1 MSGNVDRPAAVTR
14 AIWLLI
20 GGAVL
25 VAAGGMVTAAVSFDT
40 LRQVAAATVPDD
52 MVRSTM
58 WLYRGVGALF
68 VLASAG
74 LVFVAWRTRGGDVR
88 FRRATTALSL
98 AVVVVV
104 SLSAVLVGTHILALL
119 GVLPILLG
127 IVLLGRP
134 AAVEW
139 FAGHP
144 GAGTFDDRTFGEGSK
159 YDV

>member
-1 MSGNVDRPAAVTR
+1 MTANHARPAAVTR

-20 GGAVL
+20 GGAVM
-25 VAAGGMVTAAVSFDT
+25 VAVGGMVTAAVSFDT
-40 LRQVAAATVPDD
+40 LRHVAVASVPDD
-52 MVRSTM
+52 MVRSTL
-58 WLYRGVGALF
+58 WLYRGVGLLF
-68 VLASAG
+68 VLAAAG
-74 LVFVAWRTRGGDVR
+74 LVFVAARTMGGDVR

-134 AAVEW
+134 TAVAW

-144 GAGTFDDRTFGEGSK
+144 DPGVFEDGARH
-159 YDV
+159 DV

>member
-1 MSGNVDRPAAVTR
+1 MSTKPSRPSAVTR
-14 AIWLLI
+14 AIWFVI

-25 VAAGGMVTAAVSFDT
+25 VAAGGMVTAGVSFNT
-40 LRQVAAATVPDD
+40 LRQVAVPTVSDD
-52 MVRSTM
+52 TVRSTL
-58 WLYRGVGALF
+58 WLYRGVGTLF
-68 VLASAG
+68 VLAAAG
-74 LVFVAWRTRGGDVR
+74 LVFVAVRTLGGDVR

-119 GVLPILLG
+119 GVLPILVG

-134 AAVEW
+134 AAAAW

-144 GAGTFDDRTFGEGSK
+144 DPGIFEDGTRN
-159 YDV
+159 DV

>member
-1 MSGNVDRPAAVTR
+1 MTANRARPPAVTR

-25 VAAGGMVTAAVSFDT
+25 VAAGGLITAAVSFDT
-40 LRQVAAATVPDD
+40 LRQVAVASVPDD

-58 WLYRGVGALF
+58 WLYRGVGTLF
-68 VLASAG
+68 VLAAAG
-74 LVFVAWRTRGGDVR
+74 LVFVAVRTRSGDVR
-88 FRRATTALSL
+88 FRRASIALSL

-134 AAVEW
+134 AAVAW

-144 GAGTFDDRTFGEGSK
+144 DPEAFEDGTRH
-159 YDV
+159 DV